1 MNDVLAA
8 GLVGA
13 SLLRIVNLG
22 AKNTATQEPIDR
34 RTLTYSRLFLEDI
47 TDKPIYF

>member
-1 MNDVLAA
+1 MNDELAA

-34 RTLTYSRLFLEDI
+34 
-47 TDKPIYF
+47 TDAHLQPFIS